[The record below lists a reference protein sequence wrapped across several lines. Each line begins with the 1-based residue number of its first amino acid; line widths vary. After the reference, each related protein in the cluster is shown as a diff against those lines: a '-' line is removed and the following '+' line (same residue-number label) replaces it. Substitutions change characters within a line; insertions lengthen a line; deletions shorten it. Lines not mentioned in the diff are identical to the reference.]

1 MAEGDMGKTMGGQQ
15 DAALITGVLVVLVV
29 AALLLLLWKVIH
41 APLVWVLALGW
52 LVLPMLPFVLRLL
65 TLRPSSSDREETDG
79 LC

>member
-1 MAEGDMGKTMGGQQ
+1 MGKTMGGQQ
-15 DAALITGVLVVLVV
+15 DAALITGVLVV

>member
-1 MAEGDMGKTMGGQQ
+1 MGKTMGGQQ

-52 LVLPMLPFVLRLL
+52 LVLPFVLRLL